1 MESLLIFI
9 LDLFGTAVFA
19 VTGAVKGVRHKLDI
33 FGVTVLACCVGV
45 GGGMVRDCIIGTTPV
60 AALRNEQY
68 ILICIATGIA
78 VFYTAKYWM
87 RYRDIIQFGDAVG
100 LGVFTALGAQK
111 GFACDLSFTG
121 IVLCGVFTAIGGG
134 IIRDLLLQDHGVYF
148 MEYPEVILIC
158 ICLAV
163 FVFYFRGLFRHTGQV
178 LFFADALSV
187 ALFALAGANKAFA
200 CGEGFV
206 MVVILGALT
215 SVGGGALRD
224 ISVGET
230 PGVFQRSNFYAV
242 AGFGGAFVFAA
253 MAFAKAPL
261 VLAAAACV
269 FTVVFLR
276 YLSVYYDWKTSDE
289 ADLTP
294 KVARGARTAKHFCAE
309 LFRRAT
315 LHRKKEPATRASWFR
330 HRKD

>member
-45 GGGMVRDCIIGTTPV
+45 GGGMVRDCIIGAAPV

-111 GFACDLSFTG
+111 GFVCDLSFTG

-134 IIRDLLLQDHGVYF
+134 IIRDVLVGTVPAVLKSDFYATASLIGGILFCLLLPLKLPF
-148 MEYPEVILIC
+148 FPMFLI
-158 ICLAV
+158 IAGTVTGIRLLAIH
-163 FVFYFRGLFRHTGQV
+163 FRIQLP
-178 LFFADALSV
+178 A
-187 ALFALAGANKAFA
+187 AGH
-200 CGEGFV
+200 
-206 MVVILGALT
+206 
-215 SVGGGALRD
+215 
-224 ISVGET
+224 
-230 PGVFQRSNFYAV
+230 
-242 AGFGGAFVFAA
+242 
-253 MAFAKAPL
+253 AKP
-261 VLAAAACV
+261 
-269 FTVVFLR
+269 
-276 YLSVYYDWKTSDE
+276 
-289 ADLTP
+289 
-294 KVARGARTAKHFCAE
+294 
-309 LFRRAT
+309 
-315 LHRKKEPATRASWFR
+315 
-330 HRKD
+330 

>member
-45 GGGMVRDCIIGTTPV
+45 GGGMVRDCIIGAAPV

-111 GFACDLSFTG
+111 GFACELSFTG

-134 IIRDLLLQDHGVYF
+134 IIRDILLQNY
-148 MEYPEVILIC
+148 
-158 ICLAV
+158 
-163 FVFYFRGLFRHTGQV
+163 GLYAFQSPWF
-178 LFFADALSV
+178 LLSC
-187 ALFALAGANKAFA
+187 ALAGVA
-200 CGEGFV
+200 
-206 MVVILGALT
+206 
-215 SVGGGALRD
+215 
-224 ISVGET
+224 
-230 PGVFQRSNFYAV
+230 VFWLMHRQQR
-242 AGFGGAFVFAA
+242 AA
-253 MAFAKAPL
+253 M
-261 VLAAAACV
+261 V
-269 FTVVFLR
+269 
-276 YLSVYYDWKTSDE
+276 
-289 ADLTP
+289 
-294 KVARGARTAKHFCAE
+294 
-309 LFRRAT
+309 
-315 LHRKKEPATRASWFR
+315 
-330 HRKD
+330 

>member
-45 GGGMVRDCIIGTTPV
+45 GGGMVRDCIIGAAPV

-87 RYRDIIQFGDAVG
+87 RFRNIIQFGDAVG

-134 IIRDLLLQDHGVYF
+134 IIRDVLVGTVPAVLKSDFYATASLIGGILFCLLLPLKLPF
-148 MEYPEVILIC
+148 FPMFLI
-158 ICLAV
+158 IAGTVTGIRLLAIH
-163 FVFYFRGLFRHTGQV
+163 FRIQLP
-178 LFFADALSV
+178 A
-187 ALFALAGANKAFA
+187 AGH
-200 CGEGFV
+200 
-206 MVVILGALT
+206 
-215 SVGGGALRD
+215 
-224 ISVGET
+224 
-230 PGVFQRSNFYAV
+230 
-242 AGFGGAFVFAA
+242 
-253 MAFAKAPL
+253 AKP
-261 VLAAAACV
+261 
-269 FTVVFLR
+269 
-276 YLSVYYDWKTSDE
+276 
-289 ADLTP
+289 
-294 KVARGARTAKHFCAE
+294 
-309 LFRRAT
+309 
-315 LHRKKEPATRASWFR
+315 
-330 HRKD
+330 

>member
-45 GGGMVRDCIIGTTPV
+45 GGGMVRDCIIGAAPV

-111 GFACDLSFTG
+111 GFSCDLSFTG

-134 IIRDLLLQDHGVYF
+134 IIRDVLVGTVPAVLKSDFYATASLIGGILFCLLLPLKLPF
-148 MEYPEVILIC
+148 FPMFLI
-158 ICLAV
+158 IAGTVTGIRLLAIH
-163 FVFYFRGLFRHTGQV
+163 FRIQLP
-178 LFFADALSV
+178 A
-187 ALFALAGANKAFA
+187 AGH
-200 CGEGFV
+200 
-206 MVVILGALT
+206 
-215 SVGGGALRD
+215 
-224 ISVGET
+224 
-230 PGVFQRSNFYAV
+230 
-242 AGFGGAFVFAA
+242 
-253 MAFAKAPL
+253 AKP
-261 VLAAAACV
+261 
-269 FTVVFLR
+269 
-276 YLSVYYDWKTSDE
+276 
-289 ADLTP
+289 
-294 KVARGARTAKHFCAE
+294 
-309 LFRRAT
+309 
-315 LHRKKEPATRASWFR
+315 
-330 HRKD
+330 

>member
-45 GGGMVRDCIIGTTPV
+45 GGGMVRDCIIGAAPV

-111 GFACDLSFTG
+111 GFACELSLTG

-134 IIRDLLLQDHGVYF
+134 IIRDVLVGTVPAVLKSDFYATASLIGGILFCLLLPLKLPF
-148 MEYPEVILIC
+148 FPMFLI
-158 ICLAV
+158 IAGTVTGIRLLAIH
-163 FVFYFRGLFRHTGQV
+163 FRIQLP
-178 LFFADALSV
+178 A
-187 ALFALAGANKAFA
+187 AGH
-200 CGEGFV
+200 
-206 MVVILGALT
+206 
-215 SVGGGALRD
+215 
-224 ISVGET
+224 
-230 PGVFQRSNFYAV
+230 
-242 AGFGGAFVFAA
+242 
-253 MAFAKAPL
+253 AKP
-261 VLAAAACV
+261 
-269 FTVVFLR
+269 
-276 YLSVYYDWKTSDE
+276 
-289 ADLTP
+289 
-294 KVARGARTAKHFCAE
+294 
-309 LFRRAT
+309 
-315 LHRKKEPATRASWFR
+315 
-330 HRKD
+330 